1 MIFKL
6 LNEAYVDDPHNAD
19 KKQIWDTFFKQFSNI
34 KQQLPNWLDLAE
46 DNLIVT
52 DKSSEMLE
60 TADNYYRALEKALND
75 NNKSAD
81 DYSINKLLLEWN
93 KFCEKVKKF
102 ANYVY
107 NMSVKKDEQD
117 ILQSKVN
124 SLENEN
130 KKMKSEIEQS
140 KLMQTAR
147 KNPVNNFKDIPKSD
161 YKEGNIKFVKIFET
175 DKFKYDFNDYMIFK
189 NGRWSKLTDK

>member
-19 KKQIWDTFFKQFSNI
+19 KEQIWDTFFNQFSNI
-34 KQQLPNWLDLAE
+34 KQQLPSWLDLAE
-46 DNLIVT
+46 DNFIMV

-81 DYSINKLLLEWN
+81 DYSINKLLLDWD

-102 ANYVY
+102 VNYIY
-107 NMSVKKDEQD
+107 DISVKKDEQNA
-117 ILQSKVN
+117 LQAKVG

-130 KKMKSEIEQS
+130 RKMKSEIKQS
-140 KLMQTAR
+140 KLIQTAR

-161 YKEGNIKFVKIFET
+161 FVEGNIKFVKIFET
-175 DKFKYDFNDYMIFK
+175 DKFKYDFNDYIIFK
-189 NGRWSKLTDK
+189 NGKWSKLTDN